1 MAAKGIVKGI
11 ITAAVICGLAA
22 GGWGLYKHFGGK
34 AAGSTEKVFVQKVA
48 TLNTVDGANIS

>member
-22 GGWGLYKHFGGK
+22 GGWGLYRHFGGQ
-34 AAGSTEKVFVQKVA
+34 VQ
-48 TLNTVDGANIS
+48 TLPSMSHLTK